1 MKKNTQAIQ
10 SMAITA
16 LLCALG
22 IMIPMVLPKIVIPPM
37 SFTLA
42 SHVPIFIA
50 MFISPVSA
58 IATTLITSV
67 GFLLSLPIVVA
78 LRALSHIF
86 FVVVGCLMLKKFAN
100 LLQSPKTAIP
110 YGLLLSLLHAVS
122 ETLVVTFF
130 YFGGGAD
137 DSWYQSGY
145 IVAVLLLVGVGTFVH
160 SMIDFGLAVAVW
172 KPIQSVLRIPVAA
185 PMRRKEKAA

>member
-1 MKKNTQAIQ
+1 MKKNTQTIQ

-22 IMIPMVLPKIVIPPM
+22 IMIPMVMPKIVIPPM

-67 GFLLSLPIVVA
+67 GFLFS
-78 LRALSHIF
+78 LSHIF
-86 FVVVGCLMLKKFAN
+86 FVIAGCLLLKRFAN

-110 YGLLLSLLHAVS
+110 YGLLLSLIHAVG

-130 YFGGGAD
+130 YFGGGVD
-137 DSWYQSGY
+137 DSWYERGY
-145 IVAVLLLVGVGTFVH
+145 IVAVLLLVGVGTIVH

-172 KPIQSVLRIPVAA
+172 KPVQSVLRMPVAA
-185 PMRRKEKAA
+185 PMRRREKAV